1 MTEWLEDLLDKPPRQ
16 KAFLLA
22 FASLVLWGFGWVT
35 VIGGQWDRLAQLSTE
50 AQADEERLRSL
61 EAKAANLDKVREQ
74 VRQLDRDISAALA
87 RLPDRKEIPDLLNT
101 VSEIASE
108 SGLRITKFRQL
119 DERLQDYYAEVPVEV
134 SMVGSFH
141 QMAAFFDRVPRLN
154 RLINV
159 TGISM
164 RRPSVVAGGVQVEAS
179 CLATTFRFLD
189 EKERAEAAKAKDA
202 GKGGKTPSGKTPSG
216 KKQHGKGT

>member
-1 MTEWLEDLLDKPPRQ
+1 MMEWFEDLLDKPPRQ
-16 KAFLLA
+16 KALVLALGSFLLWA
-22 FASLVLWGFGWVT
+22 LGWVT
-35 VIGGQWDRLAQLSTE
+35 VVGARWDSLAALRAEAREDEQRLE
-50 AQADEERLRSL
+50 DL
-61 EAKAANLDKVREQ
+61 EKKAANLEKVREQ
-74 VRQLDRDISAALA
+74 VQQLDREISAALA

-101 VSEIASE
+101 VSEMASE

-119 DERLQDYYAEVPVEV
+119 DEQLQDYYAEVPVEL

-159 TGISM
+159 TGISL
-164 RRPSVVAGGVQVEAS
+164 RRPSVVASGIQVEAS

-189 EKERAEAAKAKDA
+189 EKERAEAAKAKEA
-202 GKGGKTPSGKTPSG
+202 GKGGKKQGGTKPDGAKARGNKT
-216 KKQHGKGT
+216 

>member
-1 MTEWLEDLLDKPPRQ
+1 MNEWLEDLLDKPPRQ
-16 KAFLLA
+16 RLVY
-22 FASLVLWGFGWVT
+22 LVLASIVVWGLGWVLL
-35 VIGGQWDRLAQLSTE
+35 IDGQWNRLAQLREETR
-50 AQADEERLRSL
+50 QNQERLASL
-61 EAKAANLDKVREQ
+61 QAKADDLENVRAAVRE
-74 VRQLDRDISAALA
+74 LDREISAALA

-101 VSEIASE
+101 VSELASA

-119 DERLQDYYAEVPVEV
+119 EERMQDYYAEVPVELN
-134 SMVGSFH
+134 MRGSFH

-164 RRPSVVAGGVQVEAS
+164 KQPSLEGDAVQVQAS

-189 EKERAEAAKAKDA
+189 EKEREEAAQEREKKQ
-202 GKGGKTPSGKTPSG
+202 GGKKRA
-216 KKQHGKGT
+216 

>member
-1 MTEWLEDLLDKPPRQ
+1 MMEWFEDLLDKPPRQ
-16 KAFLLA
+16 KAMVLALGCLL
-22 FASLVLWGFGWVT
+22 LWALAWVT
-35 VIGGQWDRLAQLSTE
+35 VIGGQWDRLAALRAE
-50 AQADEERLRSL
+50 AQADEQRLQDL
-61 EAKAANLDKVREQ
+61 EKKAANLEKVREQ
-74 VRQLDRDISAALA
+74 VRQLDREISAALA

-101 VSEIASE
+101 VSEMASE

-119 DERLQDYYAEVPVEV
+119 DERLQDYYAEVPVEL

-159 TGISM
+159 TGISL
-164 RRPSVVAGGVQVEAS
+164 RRPSVVAGGIQVEAS

-189 EKERAEAAKAKDA
+189 EKERAEAAKAKEA
-202 GKGGKTPSGKTPSG
+202 GKGGRKPGGTKPDGGKASGSKT
-216 KKQHGKGT
+216 